1 MSAVLARTD
10 GQAGFTLVEM
20 ICTIA
25 VLAIL
30 ATVAMPLAQNAV
42 QRRKEVELHRD
53 LEVMCAGINRYHQY
67 ALAGAIPSWDP
78 DWNYYPPDLD
88 SLVEG
93 IELNAAQS
101 GKTQVEAFL
110 REIPV
115 DPLTGERSWGYRS
128 YQMDPDD
135 TTWDGANVF
144 DVYSLSAGTA
154 LDGTEYSTWGCE
166 GTTIG
171 SIPGNILIR

>member
-1 MSAVLARTD
+1 MSIVRERRNTD
-10 GQAGFTLVEM
+10 SGFTLVEM

-30 ATVAMPLAQNAV
+30 ATVAMPLARNAV
-42 QRRKEVELHRD
+42 QRSKEAELRRD

-67 ALAGAIPSWDP
+67 AMAGAIPAWDP
-78 DWNYYPPDLD
+78 DWDYYPPDLD

-101 GKTQVEAFL
+101 GKTQVQQFL

-115 DPLTGERSWGYRS
+115 DPLTGDRTWGYRS
-128 YQMDPDD
+128 YQMESDD

-144 DVYSLSAGTA
+144 DVYSLSTGTA
-154 LDGTEYSTWGCE
+154 LDGSSYSTWGCE
-166 GTTIG
+166 GNTIG
-171 SIPGNILIR
+171 SISGNDLLR